1 MANLC
6 GWQVHGCF
14 SGWQIL
20 VGWRV
25 QEDGWVL
32 RLDNLTK
39 MVDVLFNPWKVSW
52 FSIET
57 IGVLRKAVSLQGMR
71 QSDVRARHL
80 Q

>member
-6 GWQVHGCF
+6 GWQVIGGF
-14 SGWQIL
+14 RGWQIL

-32 RLDNLTK
+32 RLDNLPK
-39 MVDVLFNPWKVSW
+39 MVNVLFNPWKVSW
-52 FSIET
+52 FIVET
-57 IGVLRKAVSLQGMR
+57 IGVLRKAVSLQDMR